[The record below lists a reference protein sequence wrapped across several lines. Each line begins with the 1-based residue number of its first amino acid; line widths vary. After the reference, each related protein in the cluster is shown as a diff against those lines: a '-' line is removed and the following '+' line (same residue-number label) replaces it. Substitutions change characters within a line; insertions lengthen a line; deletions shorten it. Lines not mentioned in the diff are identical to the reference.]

1 MPPALLFPI
10 QPTYPDQVI
19 PFGELVMNGLA
30 GRLWLGQSFAVESHQ
45 MIAYLVGRGI
55 KVPTGLGVTLMPLRH
70 PMEAAAQ
77 ARSLAL
83 LTGRPVVAGYGA
95 ATPELVESLRGTPY
109 RKPATAA
116 AGYAGTV
123 RGMLDGVIS
132 GHDCEACVA
141 RGGLPTMKHAPVEV
155 GLGVLRPGMARAAG
169 GVADVA
175 VTWMTPPGYIKDT
188 LIPALAEGAAG
199 RARVPRVAT
208 VVHVALANPSR
219 DPVKLAQNAAGR
231 HLTAPHYTDMLRRA
245 GVPAAPADP
254 QAGAKALV
262 DAGVYAYGTP
272 QEVVQRL
279 RDYREA
285 GVDEI
290 ILNTVGVGVTEGLKA
305 AAADA
310 EQILTA
316 LADADE

>member
-10 QPTYPDQVI
+10 PPTYPDQVV
-19 PFGELVMNGLA
+19 PFAELVMNGLA

-45 MIAYLVGRGI
+45 MIACLAGRGI

-83 LTGRPVVAGYGA
+83 LTGQPVVAGYGA

-116 AGYAGTV
+116 AGYAQTV
-123 RGMLDGVIS
+123 RDMLN
-132 GHDCEACVA
+132 GHDRE
-141 RGGLPTMKHAPVEV
+141 RGGLPKMKHAPVEV

-199 RARVPRVAT
+199 RASVPRVAT
-208 VVHVALANPSR
+208 VVHVALAHPSR
-219 DPVKLAQNAAGR
+219 DPVKLAHNAAGR

-245 GVPAAPADP
+245 GVPADP
-254 QAGAKALV
+254 TDPRSGAKALV
-262 DAGVYAYGTP
+262 EAGVYVYGTP
-272 QEVVQRL
+272 EEVVRRL

-290 ILNTVGVGVTEGLKA
+290 ILNTVGVGLTDGLKA

-316 LADADE
+316 MADADE